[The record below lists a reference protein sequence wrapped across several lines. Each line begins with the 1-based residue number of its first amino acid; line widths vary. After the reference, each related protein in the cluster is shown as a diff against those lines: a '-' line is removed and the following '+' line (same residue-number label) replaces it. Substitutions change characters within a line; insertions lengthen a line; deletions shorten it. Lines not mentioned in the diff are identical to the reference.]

1 MTAPQSI
8 AAGCVAVAQGAEPGR
23 LVILRMWARDR
34 KAWWFLLTNAA
45 GQCILE
51 LSGGRIV
58 CPACRRKTD
67 QVVLAET
74 SAEMLIVFC
83 KRCKREM
90 TVKIENGNCQCLR
103 LCLSARARA

>member
-1 MTAPQSI
+1 MGP
-8 AAGCVAVAQGAEPGR
+8 
-23 LVILRMWARDR
+23 
-34 KAWWFLLTNAA
+34 
-45 GQCILE
+45 CILE

-67 QVVLAET
+67 QAVLAET
-74 SAEMLIVFC
+74 SAEMLVVFC

-103 LCLSARARA
+103 LCHSARARA